1 MLHILMDSLPF
12 KRQKMVASLGSKW
25 LSQLVN
31 KVSSSIVYSAAPVA
45 PATPL
50 NVPIIGTHSG

>member
-1 MLHILMDSLPF
+1 MHILMDSLPF

-31 KVSSSIVYSAAPVA
+31 KVSSSIVYSAAPA
-45 PATPL
+45 APL